1 MQRAIQIDT
10 DFAYAY
16 TLLGHEYV
24 SSEEMDSAMA
34 CFRNAIR
41 IDSRHYNAYYG
52 IGMIFYKQE
61 KFKMAEIHYRKA
73 LNISPNPVLLC
84 HLAVVQHALKKS
96 EIALQTLN
104 KAIEMDPKNALCKF
118 HRASIKFSMDDYKSA
133 LAELDELKQIVPKE
147 SLVYFLI
154 GKVNY
159 NFTLKIVFILNLG
172 NLIDFYF
179 LIKI

>member
-1 MQRAIQIDT
+1 
-10 DFAYAY
+10 
-16 TLLGHEYV
+16 
-24 SSEEMDSAMA
+24 
-34 CFRNAIR
+34 
-41 IDSRHYNAYYG
+41 
-52 IGMIFYKQE
+52 
-61 KFKMAEIHYRKA
+61 MAEIHYRKA

-133 LAELDELKQIVPKE
+133 LSELDELKQIVPKE

-154 GKVNY
+154 GKV
-159 NFTLKIVFILNLG
+159 
-172 NLIDFYF
+172 
-179 LIKI
+179 IKISYCLFFFKN